1 MTSEHIPSR
10 RELLGNLAII
20 GAGATLSTLP
30 TTVLRSHDCESLS
43 PCSEDPGVRSGR
55 AVVHSAE
62 EAAGRAVELAK
73 EAAKQGTFGVGGL
86 LVDKFGNVMAE
97 ATNAVVRNGETCD
110 PTAHVERQLI
120 DWYTSRPRR
129 LREIPLRDLTIVTSL
144 DPCAMCAG
152 AIMRCGIQAIAV
164 AEDNQ
169 AGIHEA
175 FKSPSMMPELKERA
189 RHLISLFRTSAR
201 RPHGIK
207 PNFYI
212 ANIRK
217 LG

>member
-1 MTSEHIPSR
+1 M
-10 RELLGNLAII
+10 
-20 GAGATLSTLP
+20 
-30 TTVLRSHDCESLS
+30 
-43 PCSEDPGVRSGR
+43 RSGR